1 MSRLFFAL
9 ILKAISCIFK
19 KNTIDLSNSN
29 ADKPM
34 SKPEKGSLL
43 IAEPSIIGDISFN
56 RAVILLADHNAL
68 GSVGFI
74 LNKPLDY
81 NLKDLIEG
89 TESEFTVYN
98 GGPVE
103 QDNLYFIHKS
113 PELIPNSIEI
123 SNGIFWGGDFNVVLA
138 LINEDKI
145 SKNDIRFFLG
155 YSGWDE
161 QQLDNELQSNAWLVS
176 KNIYNNEIIAQPFN
190 SFWREKMLELGGDYS
205 IWSNAP
211 ENPSY
216 N

>member
-1 MSRLFFAL
+1 MSRLFFVL
-9 ILKAISCIFK
+9 ILKDLSCFFK
-19 KNTIDLSNSN
+19 KNTLDLVVFKLINI
-29 ADKPM
+29 M
-34 SKPEKGSLL
+34 TKPEKGNLL
-43 IAEPSIIGDISFN
+43 IAEPSIIGDLSFN

-74 LNKPLDY
+74 LNKPLEY
-81 NLKDLIEG
+81 NLKDLVDG
-89 TESEFTVYN
+89 TESDFTIYN

-123 SNGIFWGGDFNVVLA
+123 SNGIFWGGDFNVVLN
-138 LINEDKI
+138 LINNNKI
-145 SKNDIRFFLG
+145 SQNDIRFFLG

-176 KNIYNNEIIAQPFN
+176 ENVYSNNIISKSCT
-190 SFWREKMLELGGDYS
+190 SFWREKMIELGGDYS